1 MRRKI
6 VGFLAIFVA
15 ALAMSIS
22 TGAQA
27 TMLNVV
33 ASQSILADIA
43 SQVAGDSAEVRSL
56 MPVGADPHTFT
67 PLPSDLTAVAEA
79 DLVFL
84 VGAGYEETLL
94 EAIES
99 AGEMVNIVE
108 ASACV
113 QVIPAGASMH
123 HEDEHADEHEDEH
136 ADEHEDEHA
145 DEHEDEH
152 AHEHE
157 DEDEHAHEDE
167 DEHADE
173 HEDEHA
179 DEHEDEHADEHEDEH
194 ADEHADEHEDEHA
207 DEHEDEHAHEHDDD
221 HADDMNGT
229 SDCDAHDAEVAAII
243 GEESAER
250 GHVETLGREQD
261 IDCGGGHGHED
272 EHGHDHGVCDPHF
285 WMDPHNVIYWVLQ
298 IRDAMS
304 AQDPDNADI
313 YAANAAAYNQE
324 LIALE
329 SDFILPALV
338 DLPVEK
344 RVLVT
349 SHEAFGYLAT
359 TYRFE
364 LIFTLAGISTIV
376 EPSARDV
383 AALIDVVRDEGIL
396 AVFGDTFAPQPIMS
410 AIIAETGAELAK
422 LYSDTLSDE
431 AGPASTYLDYM
442 RYNVSTIVEAL
453 SGRE

>member
-15 ALAMSIS
+15 ALALSIS

-136 ADEHEDEHA
+136 AHEDEDDHA
-145 DEHEDEH
+145 
-152 AHEHE
+152 HE

-173 HEDEHA
+173 HEDDHA
-179 DEHEDEHADEHEDEH
+179 HEDEDD
-194 ADEHADEHEDEHA
+194 HA

-221 HADDMNGT
+221 HADNMNGT

>member
-15 ALAMSIS
+15 ALALSIS

-136 ADEHEDEHA
+136 A
-145 DEHEDEH
+145 
-152 AHEHE
+152 
-157 DEDEHAHEDE
+157 HEDE

-173 HEDEHA
+173 HEDDHA
-179 DEHEDEHADEHEDEH
+179 HED
-194 ADEHADEHEDEHA
+194 EDEHA

-221 HADDMNGT
+221 HADNMNGT